1 MFNCR
6 MASYNRLTLGPA
18 PSDRHKLYTSERDS
32 QRIFRLVN
40 PRSSEFLF
48 CAPFSGAFCVVSL
61 TPYPV
66 EPLSDLGVAVVDTML
81 IGRSR

>member
-18 PSDRHKLYTSERDS
+18 PSDRRKSYTSERDS

-48 CAPFSGAFCVVSL
+48 CGPFLWRLLRRIPHAVSG
-61 TPYPV
+61 
-66 EPLSDLGVAVVDTML
+66 
-81 IGRSR
+81 